1 MAAGPLEPSPN
12 NLYSE
17 VALEVRLQSLE
28 KGISELQHKAHEP
41 SKGKDGWD
49 KVEKLSSVLWPVVT
63 LLISIFVTGRIENAL
78 KERQLHLENVKD
90 MQQLIQSLNTAPP
103 ETASSIALVLGAHG
117 RYAVAPMIE
126 LLQAGQPEHLPA
138 AIAGLRSAAAID
150 HDFVCNQLT
159 GVIKNRTRLYQQE
172 VHQTAIDLLGDL
184 DCQDAK
190 QPLRDYIAKLEPPNP
205 ANAPFTPVP
214 SKQAVTPANIADAKT
229 RAEAALKALTE

>member
-1 MAAGPLEPSPN
+1 MATGPLEASRSGLP
-12 NLYSE
+12 SE

-28 KGISELQHKAHEP
+28 KGVAELQPKAHQP
-41 SKGKDGWD
+41 PKGKDAWD
-49 KVEKLSSVLWPVVT
+49 KFEKISSILWPVVA
-63 LLISIFVTGRIENAL
+63 LLVSIFVTGRIENVL

-138 AIAGLRSAAAID
+138 AVAGLRSAAAID
-150 HDFVCNQLT
+150 HDFVCKQLT
-159 GVIKNRTRLYQQE
+159 GVIMNRTRLYQLE
-172 VHQTAIDLLGDL
+172 VHQTAIGLLGDL
-184 DCQDAK
+184 DCQQAA
-190 QPLRDYIAKLEPPNP
+190 QPLRDYIAKLQPPNP
-205 ANAPFTPVP
+205 ENAPFTPVP
-214 SKQAVTPANIADAKT
+214 GTQGVTPANLTDAKT